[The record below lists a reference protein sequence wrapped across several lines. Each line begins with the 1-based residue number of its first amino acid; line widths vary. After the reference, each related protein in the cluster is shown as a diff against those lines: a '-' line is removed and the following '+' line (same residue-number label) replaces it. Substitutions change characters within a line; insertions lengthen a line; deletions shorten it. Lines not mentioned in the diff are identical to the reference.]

1 MVKSGDEMLGSELG
15 CGGAENETID
25 CGAPLTFVEIA
36 ISRKFLRSLTCR
48 RVLIWAAVMIAK
60 AERWTKRKKGES

>member
-25 CGAPLTFVEIA
+25 CGAPLTIVEIA
-36 ISRKFLRSLTCR
+36 ISRKFLLS
-48 RVLIWAAVMIAK
+48 
-60 AERWTKRKKGES
+60 